1 MPEPLLL
8 ASFACFQS
16 RRRSHDSH
24 PHIFHYFPLTR
35 PPLVTPDPPLCA
47 SPSQVLKAGKGP
59 VVAKGDSVTVHATG
73 TVEESMKKFWSTKVG
88 RGAKEGVVERG
99 RRREE
104 TTLNLKP

>member
-1 MPEPLLL
+1 
-8 ASFACFQS
+8 
-16 RRRSHDSH
+16 
-24 PHIFHYFPLTR
+24 
-35 PPLVTPDPPLCA
+35 
-47 SPSQVLKAGKGP
+47 